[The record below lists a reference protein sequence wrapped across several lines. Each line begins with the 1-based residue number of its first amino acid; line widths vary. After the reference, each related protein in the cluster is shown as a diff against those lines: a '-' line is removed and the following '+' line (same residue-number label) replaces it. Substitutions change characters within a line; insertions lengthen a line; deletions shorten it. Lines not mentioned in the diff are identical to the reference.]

1 MSDISDRNPD
11 RLRLVLQKNTS
22 ELSWYSMRLNLKVGD
37 SSLTLNTRCRIS
49 GVPCLLH
56 HRAWATGEAGYG
68 GLTILTL
75 HCRWAGVEALGY
87 CSGDGEA
94 QYKHRISELAQG
106 SPGLQR
112 GLGVWFSGPQ
122 LSRHCWK
129 PGGSENRVGA
139 HGLDL
144 VWD

>member
-1 MSDISDRNPD
+1 M
-11 RLRLVLQKNTS
+11 
-22 ELSWYSMRLNLKVGD
+22 
-37 SSLTLNTRCRIS
+37 
-49 GVPCLLH
+49 
-56 HRAWATGEAGYG
+56 
-68 GLTILTL
+68 LTL

-87 CSGDGEA
+87 CSGDGEV
-94 QYKHRISELAQG
+94 QSKHRISELAQG

-129 PGGSENRVGA
+129 LGEVGA